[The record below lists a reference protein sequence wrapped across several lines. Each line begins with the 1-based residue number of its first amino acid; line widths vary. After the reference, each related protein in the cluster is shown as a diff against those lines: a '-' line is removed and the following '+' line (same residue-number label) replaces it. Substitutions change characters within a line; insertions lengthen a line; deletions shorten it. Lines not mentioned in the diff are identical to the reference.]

1 MADFPQQP
9 FPDLPPRAE
18 LFEKIRLLDKGWLDG
33 ASMGHPVELFSALQ
47 AAMFIEV
54 KGTLI
59 DKQLNDF
66 PRTANL
72 GTNHLSAMY
81 GIDAPILFVIESRGW
96 EKRILF
102 GTDSGKIAA
111 LQGLVTGMLGQHL
124 VSPSPVR
131 FTPTLSR
138 GACAVITGVP
148 DVSRRQGQPKTQ
160 QEVHIPSIDDLLTT
174 MDNANWLYVVLCK
187 PLARQQA
194 RGWFEQ
200 CSREIQVVTESAL
213 NRDIQK
219 ANRLATH
226 YVKMLEKTIN
236 RLKAGFTEGLWAN
249 GVYFLSSESTEVGL
263 SLLLPVFSGERSEP
277 EPIRGHLCVSGGT
290 APSFTNLLTS
300 REALSF
306 MRLPEREYQGYRLRE
321 QIFFDQDLADHTGA
335 AVSVG
340 SIVSANTVSNRQAR
354 IPVDHL
360 TRHGLIAGTTGS
372 GKTNTLF
379 NILLSLWRE
388 HHVPFLVIE
397 PTKSEYRNLIRLVDN
412 LLVFTLGDETPGAS
426 SPFRLNPFQFPQ
438 GVPLQ
443 THISHLTAAFNASFV
458 MYAPMPQ
465 VLEECLYEIYRDKG
479 WNLVSSRSPRGF
491 SRGSF
496 PTLTD
501 LYDKIDDVVNRLG
514 YEERIAMDIR
524 SALKIRINNLRLGG
538 KGLMLDTVESV
549 PLAEILRQPT
559 VLELR
564 AMGNDDE
571 KTFVMG
577 LLLTAIYEHY
587 EAEPGQGSD
596 GLLRH
601 LTLIEEAHRLL
612 KNVPTEKTSEDQANM
627 KGRAVEAFCNMLS
640 EVRAYGEGILVAEQ
654 IPTKL
659 APDILKN
666 TGMKILHR
674 LVAKE
679 EREAMGH
686 AMNLDEPQMR
696 HAATLS
702 QGEAIFFREGFDRP
716 YLIAAP
722 VAPVSTA
729 GGIIATTDL
738 NRRMLTGFYQKHL
751 PLLHRY
757 PYCQACGQSLSA
769 RCAAA
774 QTAVAE
780 ILIGER
786 SEISAVRRIFPLL
799 ISGGRGSGNLSPF
812 HGEDGEIR
820 FFCLE
825 ARLMTS
831 YFLERAGFF
840 GASFRETRELL
851 DRIAAVPEIEGR
863 LALARSSFSSLF
875 SSSTPP
881 FSLCRRYCR
890 NICRYGYEGSILCRD
905 AGLHN
910 TLLDLIEAVPGVGQ
924 DETGAGRQ
932 RLVEAV
938 RNWFHG
944 KCACAEEISLCF
956 AISKLNELLVR
967 ESLQESFLQTFF
979 V

>member
-1 MADFPQQP
+1 
-9 FPDLPPRAE
+9 
-18 LFEKIRLLDKGWLDG
+18 
-33 ASMGHPVELFSALQ
+33 
-47 AAMFIEV
+47 
-54 KGTLI
+54 
-59 DKQLNDF
+59 
-66 PRTANL
+66 
-72 GTNHLSAMY
+72 
-81 GIDAPILFVIESRGW
+81 
-96 EKRILF
+96 
-102 GTDSGKIAA
+102 
-111 LQGLVTGMLGQHL
+111 
-124 VSPSPVR
+124 
-131 FTPTLSR
+131 
-138 GACAVITGVP
+138 
-148 DVSRRQGQPKTQ
+148 
-160 QEVHIPSIDDLLTT
+160 
-174 MDNANWLYVVLCK
+174 MDNADWLYVVICN
-187 PLARQQA
+187 PLVRQQA
-194 RGWFEQ
+194 RGWLEQ
-200 CSREIQVVTESAL
+200 CAREIQVVTESFL

-226 YVKMLEKTIN
+226 YVKILEKTIA
-236 RLKAGFTEGLWAN
+236 RLKTGFTEGLWAN
-249 GVYFLSSESTEVGL
+249 GVYFLSSDSTEVGL

-300 REALSF
+300 REALCF

-321 QIFFDQDLADHTGA
+321 RILFDQDLADLSGA
-335 AVSVG
+335 GVSVG
-340 SIVSANTVSNRQAR
+340 AIISSNTVSNRQAR

-360 TRHGLIAGTTGS
+360 TRHGLVVGTTGS

-397 PTKSEYRNLIRLVDN
+397 PTKSEYRNLIHLVDN

-426 SPFRLNPFQFPQ
+426 SPFRLNPFQFPE

-491 SRGSF
+491 SRGAF

-501 LYDKIDDVVNRLG
+501 LYDKIDVVVNRLG

-549 PLAEILRQPT
+549 PIGEILRQPT

-587 EAEPGQGSD
+587 EANPGQGNN
-596 GLLRH
+596 GRLRH

-696 HAATLS
+696 HAATLG

-716 YLIAAP
+716 YLIAAS
-722 VAPVSTA
+722 ASPVSTS
-729 GGIIATTDL
+729 GGLFTTTDL
-738 NRRMLTGFYQKHL
+738 NRHMLTGFYQKHL

-757 PYCQACGQSLSA
+757 SYCRACGQSLTG
-769 RCAAA
+769 RCAEAQAA
-774 QTAVAE
+774 VSEMLAS
-780 ILIGER
+780 ER
-786 SEISAVRRIFPLL
+786 LEMAAIRRLFPLL
-799 ISGGRGSGNLSPF
+799 VCGDFSSVNLAPF
-812 HGEDGEIR
+812 HGEDADLRIY
-820 FFCLE
+820 CLE
-825 ARLMTS
+825 ARLMSS
-831 YFLERAGFF
+831 YLLERASFF
-840 GASFRETRELL
+840 GASFQATRLFHEK
-851 DRIAAVPEIEGR
+851 IADVPEIEGR
-863 LALARSSFSSLF
+863 LTLARSAFSTFLVGE
-875 SSSTPP
+875 TPP
-881 FSLCRRYCR
+881 FTLCRRYCR
-890 NICRYGYEGSILCRD
+890 NICRYGYEGGLLCRD

-910 TLLDLIEAVPGVGQ
+910 TLLDLIETVPGAGQ
-924 DETGAGRQ
+924 DETGTCRQ

-938 RNWFHG
+938 RHWFNG
-944 KCACAEEISLCF
+944 DCSCAEELSLCF
-956 AISKLNELLVR
+956 AISKLNELSVR
-967 ESLQESFLQTFF
+967 ESLQVLFLQTF
-979 V
+979 VV

>member
-1 MADFPQQP
+1 MADCPQQP
-9 FPDLPPRAE
+9 FPDIPPRAE
-18 LFEKIRLLDKGWLDG
+18 IFEKIRLLDKGWLDG
-33 ASMGHPVELFSALQ
+33 AAVGHPVELFSALQ
-47 AAMFIEV
+47 AALFIEV

-66 PRTANL
+66 PRAVNL

-81 GIDAPILFVIESRGW
+81 AIGAPVLFVIESRGW
-96 EKRILF
+96 EKRLLF
-102 GTDSGKIAA
+102 GTDSGRIAA
-111 LQGLVTGMLGQHL
+111 LQGLLTGMLGQHL
-124 VSPSPVR
+124 VSPQPVR
-131 FTPTLSR
+131 FTPALSR
-138 GACAVITGVP
+138 GACAAITGVP
-148 DVSRRQGQPKTQ
+148 DISRRQAQSKTQ
-160 QEVHIPSIDDLLTT
+160 QEIHIPSIDDLLTT
-174 MDNANWLYVVLCK
+174 MDNADWLYVVICN
-187 PLARQQA
+187 PLVRQQG

-200 CSREIQVVTESAL
+200 CTREIQVVTENAL
-213 NRDIQK
+213 NREIQK

-226 YVKMLEKTIN
+226 YVKMLEKTIT
-236 RLKAGFTEGLWAN
+236 RLKTGFTEGLWAN
-249 GVYFLSSESTEVGL
+249 GVYFLSSDSTDVGL

-290 APSFTNLLTS
+290 VSSFSNLLTS
-300 REALSF
+300 REALCF

-321 QIFFDQDLADHTGA
+321 RIFFDQDIADRAGA

-340 SIVSANTVSNRQAR
+340 NIVSANTVSNRQAR

-360 TRHGLIAGTTGS
+360 TRHGLVAGTTGS

-379 NILLSLWRE
+379 NILLNLWRE
-388 HHVPFLVIE
+388 HNVPFLVIE
-397 PTKSEYRNLIRLVDN
+397 PTKSEYRNLIQLVDN

-426 SPFRLNPFQFPQ
+426 SPFRLNPFQFPE

-479 WNLVSSRSPRGF
+479 WNLVSSLSPRGF
-491 SRGSF
+491 SRGAF

-501 LYDKIDDVVNRLG
+501 LYDKIDQVVNRLG

-524 SALKIRINNLRLGG
+524 SALKIRVNNLRLGG

-549 PLAEILRQPT
+549 PISEILRQPA

-587 EAEPGQGSD
+587 EANQGQGNTA
-596 GLLRH
+596 GLRH

-612 KNVPTEKTSEDQANM
+612 KNVPTEKTSEDQTNM

-686 AMNLDEPQMR
+686 AMNFDEAQIR
-696 HAATLS
+696 HVATLD
-702 QGEAIFFREGFDRP
+702 QGQAIFFREGFDRP
-716 YLIAAP
+716 YLISAP

-729 GGIIATTDL
+729 GGMVTTSDL
-738 NRRMLTGFYQKHL
+738 NRHMLTGFYQKHL

-757 PYCQACGQSLSA
+757 PYCQACGQSLTA
-769 RCAAA
+769 RCAQA
-774 QTAVAE
+774 QAEVAE
-780 ILIGER
+780 FLAGER
-786 SEISAVRRIFPLL
+786 AEMAAVRRLFPLL
-799 ISGGRGSGNLSPF
+799 TWGDQRYGSFSPF
-812 HGEDGEIR
+812 YGADAAMQS
-820 FFCLE
+820 FCLE
-825 ARLMTS
+825 ARLMS
-831 YFLERAGFF
+831 GYLLESAAFS
-840 GASFRETRELL
+840 GASFQDTRLLL
-851 DRIAAVPEIEGR
+851 DKIAATQGVQAR
-863 LALARSSFSSLF
+863 LDMARSAFSALRIGK
-875 SSSTPP
+875 TPP
-881 FSLCRRYCR
+881 FALCRRYCR

-905 AGLHN
+905 AVLHN
-910 TLLDLIEAVPGVGQ
+910 TLLDLIEAVPGAGQ
-924 DETGAGRQ
+924 DETGTARQ
-932 RLVEAV
+932 RLIKAV
-938 RNWFHG
+938 RHWFHDE
-944 KCACAEEISLCF
+944 CDCAEELSLCF
-956 AISKLNELLVR
+956 SLSKLNELAVR
-967 ESLQESFLQTFF
+967 ESLQVLFLETF
-979 V
+979 VV

>member
-18 LFEKIRLLDKGWLDG
+18 IFEKIRLLDKGWLDD
-33 ASMGHPVELFSALQ
+33 AAVGHPVALFSAIQ
-47 AAMFIEV
+47 AAVFVEV
-54 KGTLI
+54 KGTII

-66 PRTANL
+66 PRAVNL
-72 GTNHLSAMY
+72 GTNHLSAMHSI
-81 GIDAPILFVIESRGW
+81 GAPVLFVIESRGW

-102 GTDSGKIAA
+102 GTDSERIPA
-111 LQGLVTGMLGQHL
+111 LQGLLTGMLGQHL
-124 VSPSPVR
+124 VSSTPVR
-131 FTPTLSR
+131 FTPALSR
-138 GACAVITGVP
+138 GSCAAITGVP
-148 DVSRRQGQPKTQ
+148 DLSRRQGQAKAQRET
-160 QEVHIPSIDDLLTT
+160 HLPSIDDLLTT
-174 MDNANWLYVVLCK
+174 MDNADWLYVVICN
-187 PLARQQA
+187 PLARSQA
-194 RGWFEQ
+194 RGWVEQ
-200 CSREIQVVTESAL
+200 CAREIQVVTESAL

-219 ANRLATH
+219 ANRLANH
-226 YVKMLEKTIN
+226 YVKMLEKTIT
-236 RLKAGFTEGLWAN
+236 RLKIGFTEGLWAN
-249 GVYFLSSESTEVGL
+249 GVYFLSSASTEVGL
-263 SLLLPVFSGERSEP
+263 SLLLPVFNGERSEP

-290 APSFTNLLTS
+290 APSFNNLLTS
-300 REALSF
+300 REALCF

-321 QIFFDQDLADHTGA
+321 RILFDQDLAYFSEA

-340 SIVSANTVSNRQAR
+340 SIVSSNTVSNRQAR
-354 IPVDHL
+354 IPVAHL
-360 TRHGLIAGTTGS
+360 TRHGLVAGTTGS

-388 HHVPFLVIE
+388 HSVPFLVIE
-397 PTKSEYRNLIRLVDN
+397 PTKFEYRNLLQLVDN

-426 SPFRLNPFQFPQ
+426 SPFRLNPFQFPE

-491 SRGSF
+491 SRGAF

-524 SALKIRINNLRLGG
+524 SALKVRINNLRLGG

-549 PLAEILRQPT
+549 PIAAILRQPT

-577 LLLTAIYEHY
+577 LLLTALYEHY
-587 EAEPGQGSD
+587 EANPGQGHD
-596 GLLRH
+596 GRLRH

-612 KNVPTEKTSEDQANM
+612 KNVPTEKASEDQANM

-640 EVRAYGEGILVAEQ
+640 EVRAYGEGMLVAEQ

-686 AMNLDEPQMR
+686 AMNLDGPQMR
-696 HAATLS
+696 HAATLG

-722 VAPVSTA
+722 AAPISTA
-729 GGIIATTDL
+729 GGNVATSDL
-738 NRRMLTGFYQKHL
+738 NRHMLTGFFQKYL
-751 PLLHRY
+751 PLLYRY
-757 PYCQACGQSLSA
+757 SYCRTCGQSLTG
-769 RCAAA
+769 RCAET
-774 QTAVAE
+774 QVAVSEMLA
-780 ILIGER
+780 GER
-786 SEISAVRRIFPLL
+786 VEMAAIRRLFPLL
-799 ISGGRGSGNLSPF
+799 VRSDNSSVNLAPF
-812 HGEDGEIR
+812 HGDDADLRGY
-820 FFCLE
+820 CLE
-825 ARLMTS
+825 ARLIFS
-831 YFLERAGFF
+831 YLLERASFF
-840 GASFRETRELL
+840 GAPFQEARLL
-851 DRIAAVPEIEGR
+851 LEKIADAPEIGSR
-863 LALARSSFSSLF
+863 LSLARSALSTFLAGK
-875 SSSTPP
+875 TPP
-881 FSLCRRYCR
+881 FTLCRRYCR
-890 NICRYGYEGSILCRD
+890 NICRYGYEGSLLCRD

-910 TLLDLIEAVPGVGQ
+910 TLLDLIEAVPG
-924 DETGAGRQ
+924 AGRSEPDSSRQ
-932 RLVEAV
+932 QLVEAV
-938 RNWFHG
+938 RHWFHG
-944 KCACAEEISLCF
+944 ECSCAEELSLCF
-956 AISKLNELLVR
+956 AISKLNELSVR
-967 ESLQESFLQTFF
+967 ESLQMLFLENF
-979 V
+979 VV